1 MLVMLSAG
9 WWSAILPSGAN
20 KLCFLGKRPWRGGG
34 GGKGNREGRVAP
46 SPRAPTTG
54 IGFNVPTHAL
64 RFVFSLTGNNF
75 LVGHLLQSFCFCYCS
90 VVLPTR
96 AK

>member
-34 GGKGNREGRVAP
+34 GGR
-46 SPRAPTTG
+46 G
-54 IGFNVPTHAL
+54 IGRGELPPPPVPRL
-64 RFVFSLTGNNF
+64 
-75 LVGHLLQSFCFCYCS
+75 LVLGSMFQRMLFDSS
-90 VVLPTR
+90 S
-96 AK
+96 A